1 MKKNIILSDEMK
13 KRSHK
18 KTFML
23 NGRTINHFVN
33 ASFNRKINS
42 KKLSNVK
49 LSHEEFQLQGN
60 KGKERKCKMNCQ
72 ACKAKAK
79 SKL

>member
-1 MKKNIILSDEMK
+1 MKKKIVLSDEMK

-18 KTFML
+18 KTTLL
-23 NGRTINHFVN
+23 NGRTTNLFVN
-33 ASFNRKINS
+33 ASVNRNS
-42 KKLSNVK
+42 NSRKLSNVK
-49 LSHEEFQLQGN
+49 FSREEIQLQDN